1 MQRRTVFKTLIAAV
15 FTGAAAQTAGVAA
28 QTEGVAEARA
38 RRVVYHLV
46 DADKVGFAFANMKN
60 HHAGGP
66 EGLALAAVVLG
77 PALAQFHAAEAGEP
91 IKKALAERL
100 AAGDI
105 LYACVNT
112 LAAHGWTLAD
122 LLPGFAL
129 ADKGG
134 VVKLAD
140 LQAQGFVYLR
150 P

>member
-1 MQRRTVFKTLIAAV
+1 
-15 FTGAAAQTAGVAA
+15 VA
-28 QTEGVAEARA
+28 AEARA
-38 RRVVYHLV
+38 QRVVYHFV

-60 HHAGGP
+60 HHKGGP
-66 EGLALAAVVLG
+66 EGLALAAVVHG
-77 PALAQFHAAEAGEP
+77 PALALFHAAEASDA
-91 IKKALAERL
+91 IKSAFAESL
-100 AAGDI
+100 AAGDA
-105 LYACVNT
+105 LYACANT

-140 LQAQGFVYLR
+140 LQAQGFIYLR

>member
-1 MQRRTVFKTLIAAV
+1 MQRRAAFKSLLAAV
-15 FTGAAAQTAGVAA
+15 FSGAALSQAKA
-28 QTEGVAEARA
+28 EEARA
-38 RRVVYHLV
+38 RRVVYHID
-46 DADKVGFAFANMKN
+46 DAEKAAMALANMKN

-77 PALAQFHAAEAGEP
+77 PALALFHGADIAD
-91 IKKALAERL
+91 ALKRTLGERL
-100 AAGDI
+100 AAGDVF
-105 LYACVNT
+105 YACVNT
-112 LAAHGWTLAD
+112 LNAHGWTLAD
-122 LLPGFAL
+122 LTPGFAL